1 MADQETTAA
10 DQVIAALRSGHDE
23 LVRHLAGL
31 TQQQL
36 TGPSAA
42 SEWDVSQVVSHLG
55 SGAVI
60 GKAGLEAALAGEAR
74 PGMDFMHSVW
84 DRWNAMSAADR
95 ATEFPVVNAA
105 LVERYEGLDAATRA
119 DLRIDLGFLPAPV
132 DVATAGTFRLNE
144 FTLHSWDVRVASDPA
159 ATLRADAVPL
169 LLGVLSMMVGFLG
182 KAEPLDGRTVA
193 ILVELADLNQSLG
206 LSIAEAVAVT
216 GAPSSPDATLTLPG
230 EAWLRLTS
238 GRLAPEHTPSTVS
251 ASGID
256 LDTLR
261 KVFPGF

>member
-1 MADQETTAA
+1 MADHDTTAA

-23 LVRHLAGL
+23 LVQHVAGL
-31 TQQQL
+31 TEQQL

-60 GKAGLEAALAGEAR
+60 GKNGLEAALAGQPR
-74 PGMDFMHSVW
+74 PGMGSMHAVW

-95 ATEFPVVNAA
+95 ASEFPVVDAA

-132 DVATAGTFRLNE
+132 DVATAGKFRLNE
-144 FTLHSWDVRVASDPA
+144 FTLHSWDIRVASDPA

-169 LLGVLSMMVGFLG
+169 LLGMLGMMVGFLG
-182 KAEPLDGRTVA
+182 KAEPLDGKAVS

-206 LSIAEAVAVT
+206 LSIADAVSVT
-216 GAPSSPDATLTLPG
+216 DAPQNPDATLTLPA

-238 GRLAPEHTPSTVS
+238 GRLPDRHTPSTVS